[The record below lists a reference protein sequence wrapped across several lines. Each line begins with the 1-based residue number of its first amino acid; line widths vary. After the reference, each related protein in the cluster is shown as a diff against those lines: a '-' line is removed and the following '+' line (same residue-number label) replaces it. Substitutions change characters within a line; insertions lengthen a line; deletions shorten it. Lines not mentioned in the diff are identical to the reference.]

1 MNQISPSQEVRGVYL
16 ASIGFSLFAL
26 GDAVFKYL
34 STYYSISFLLFFNA
48 TFGMSVLLLA
58 SPWLGG
64 LKATLQTSQLKLHL
78 LRSILIL
85 IQLSLVVYGLSQ
97 MPMTK
102 TYAIVFTAPLIATL
116 LAIPLLKDPVNSKQW
131 LAIAAGFVG
140 VLVILRPGFIPLD
153 LAALGVLIAAL
164 FFSLANI
171 IVRFMRNTANT
182 ILSWVFY
189 QNMLILFVTGC
200 LLNTDIIMPP
210 AEHLALF
217 AFLGICSSSG
227 AIFITKAF
235 LCSSV
240 ATASSLHYIQMLWA
254 AFLGYFI
261 FHDDVDIWTMAGSVI
276 IICSGIYLLQLAK
289 KSE

>member
-1 MNQISPSQEVRGVYL
+1 MSQTRLSPEVRGVYL

-34 STYYSISFLLFFNA
+34 SAYYSIGLLLFFNA
-48 TFGMSVLLLA
+48 ACGMSVLILV

-64 LKATLQTSQLKLHL
+64 LKATLQTAQLKLHL
-78 LRSILIL
+78 LRSTLIL

-116 LAIPLLKDPVNSKQW
+116 LAIPLLKDPVNNKQW
-131 LAIAAGFVG
+131 LAIIIGFAG
-140 VLVILRPGFIPLD
+140 VLIILRPGFIPID
-153 LAALGVLIAAL
+153 LAALGVLVAAL

-171 IVRFMRNTANT
+171 IVRFMRRTSNT

-189 QNMLILFVTGC
+189 PNILILLVTGC
-200 LLNTDIIMPP
+200 LLNTDIIIPSR
-210 AEHLALF
+210 EHLILF
-217 AFLGICSSSG
+217 FFLGICSSSG
-227 AIFITKAF
+227 AICITKAF

-254 AFLGYFI
+254 VLLGYFI
-261 FHDDVDIWTMAGSVI
+261 FQDHVDLWTVAGSVI
-276 IICSGIYLLQLAK
+276 IICSGLFLLQLAK
-289 KSE
+289 NK

>member
-1 MNQISPSQEVRGVYL
+1 MSQTGLSQEVRGVYL

-34 STYYSISFLLFFNA
+34 SAYYSISLLLFFNA
-48 TFGMSVLLLA
+48 VFGMSVLILA

-64 LKATLQTSQLKLHL
+64 LKATLQTAQLKLHL

-116 LAIPLLKDPVNSKQW
+116 LAIPLLKDPVNNKQW
-131 LAIAAGFVG
+131 LAIVTGFAG
-140 VLVILRPGFIPLD
+140 VLIILRPGFIPMD
-153 LAALGVLIAAL
+153 LAALGVLVAAL

-171 IVRFMRNTANT
+171 TVRFMRKTANT

-189 QNMLILFVTGC
+189 PNMLILLVTGC
-200 LLNTDIIMPP
+200 LLNTDMIMPL
-210 AEHLALF
+210 EGHLILF
-217 AFLGICSSSG
+217 FFLGVCSSSG

-254 AFLGYFI
+254 VLLGYFI
-261 FHDDVDIWTMAGSVI
+261 FQDYVDLWTVAGSVV
-276 IICSGIYLLQLAK
+276 IICSGIFLLQLAK
-289 KSE
+289 KK

>member
-1 MNQISPSQEVRGVYL
+1 MSQTSLSQEVRGVYL

-26 GDAVFKYL
+26 GDAMFKYL
-34 STYYSISFLLFFNA
+34 STYYSISLLLFFNA
-48 TFGMSVLLLA
+48 AFGMSVLILA

-64 LKATLQTSQLKLHL
+64 LKATLQTAQLKLHL

-102 TYAIVFTAPLIATL
+102 TYAIVFTAPLIATM

-131 LAIAAGFVG
+131 LAIITGFAG
-140 VLVILRPGFIPLD
+140 VLIILRPGFIPID
-153 LAALGVLIAAL
+153 LAALGVLVAAL

-171 IVRFMRNTANT
+171 IVRFMRRTRNT

-189 QNMLILFVTGC
+189 PNMLILLVTGC
-200 LLNTDIIMPP
+200 LLNTDFILPP

-217 AFLGICSSSG
+217 FLLGISSSSG

-254 AFLGYFI
+254 VLLGYFV
-261 FHDDVDIWTMAGSVI
+261 FQDHVDLWTVAGSVV

-289 KSE
+289 KK